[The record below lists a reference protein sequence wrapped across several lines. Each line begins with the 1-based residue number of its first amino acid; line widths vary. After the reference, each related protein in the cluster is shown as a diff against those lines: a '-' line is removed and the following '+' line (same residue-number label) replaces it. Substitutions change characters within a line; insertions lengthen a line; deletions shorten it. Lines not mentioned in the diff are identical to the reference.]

1 MGEDKGKSPSTYD
14 HSVKEIRF
22 FDKKLVFKQPKFHRI
37 SVDLVIFISK
47 LKGIKRSSKVID
59 LGAGFGF
66 LSITVAK
73 LYGCRVYAVER
84 DPLLYSLLE
93 YNINVNSLA
102 NKIVPIKGDIKNVD
116 SLVGRS
122 SFDICLINPPFYHGP
137 SSNIARTEDDTKLHH
152 FIKASSYAIRDGGY
166 VNIFFIPNRLYE
178 LFIELNKNNI
188 HPFYLSLLYPKMGK
202 RPKRVIVSSRKNIK
216 GLLEFDEPFF
226 INTDKSY
233 TYQTIETLKGLS
245 SKL

>member
-14 HSVKEIRF
+14 NSVKEIRF
-22 FDKKLVFKQPKFHRI
+22 FDRKLVFKQPKFHRI

-47 LKGIKRSSKVID
+47 LKGIKRKSKVID

-66 LSITVAK
+66 LSVTVAK
-73 LYGCRVYAVER
+73 IYGCRVYAIER
-84 DPLLYSLLE
+84 DHLLYNLLE
-93 YNINVNSLA
+93 YNITVNSLTD
-102 NKIVPIKGDIKNVD
+102 KIVPIKGDIRSIE
-116 SLVGRS
+116 SLIDKA
-122 SFDICLINPPFYHGP
+122 SFDVCLINPPFYQGTG
-137 SSNIARTEDDTKLHH
+137 SNIARIEDDTKLHH
-152 FIKASSYAIRDGGY
+152 FIKASSYATRDGGY

-188 HPFYLSLLYPKMGK
+188 HPFFLSLLYPKMGK
-202 RPKRVIVSSRKNIK
+202 RPKRVIVASRKNVK

-245 SKL
+245 NRL